1 MASPLA
7 VGGGLGSGRFV
18 LGLRFRT
25 MVLGSVVRRRLPS
38 LLAYLSGT
46 GGSLWSFDRVLLG
59 GGVGGLLDSGS
70 RGWRLL
76 GRIGRGY
83 LFSGGYLRLSHRR
96 RSSGGG
102 RGPPRPW
109 GGA

>member
-7 VGGGLGSGRFV
+7 VGGGLGSSRFV
-18 LGLRFRT
+18 LGLRFRS

-46 GGSLWSFDRVLLG
+46 GGPLWSFDRLLLG

-76 GRIGRGY
+76 GVFRFGTAGSGSGRGTW
-83 LFSGGYLRLSHRR
+83 R
-96 RSSGGG
+96 RSTPSGWRGG
-102 RGPPRPW
+102 SSGW
-109 GGA
+109 A